1 MSLPTGDQHHLHAE
15 GPNGPVTATVVE
27 LAAGIR
33 ALSVGGVELVQDYAA
48 DSLPSW
54 GSGIVLV
61 PWPNRV
67 AGARWTDD
75 DGTAQQLDITEPS
88 RGNAIHGLLR
98 NTGYRVT
105 DRANDAITLTAP
117 VFPQHGYPF
126 HLDTSVR
133 YELGA
138 DGITVTHG
146 VRNAGDR
153 PAPVGIGAHPF
164 LRIGDTP
171 MRDLTVTVRAGTWF
185 EVDERMIPVAEHPVA
200 GTEYDLSRGRPLADA
215 TLDTAFGD
223 VELQDDGRARHRL
236 TAPNG
241 AGVEL
246 WGSEDFRF
254 TQVFTT
260 GRYVS
265 PSGVI
270 DAVAIEPMTCP
281 PDALNSRQGLRM
293 LAPDEQWVTSWGIR
307 YLPA

>member
-1 MSLPTGDQHHLHAE
+1 MSLPTGEQHHLRSE
-15 GPNGPVTATVVE
+15 GPLGPVTATVVE

-33 ALSVGGVELVQDYAA
+33 SLTVGGVDLVQDYAA

-67 AGARWTDD
+67 AGARWTH
-75 DGTAQQLDITEPS
+75 DGAAQQLDITEPS

-105 DRANDAITLTAP
+105 DRSDDAITLAAP

-133 YELGA
+133 YALAE

-146 VRNAGDR
+146 IHNAGDR

-164 LRIGDTP
+164 LRVGEVP
-171 MRDLTVTVRAGTWF
+171 MRDLTVTVRASTSF
-185 EVDERMIPVAEHPVA
+185 EVDDRMIPVAEHPVA
-200 GTEYDLSRGRPLADA
+200 GTESDLSSGRALAGA
-215 TLDTAFGD
+215 SLDTAFGD
-223 VELQDDGRARHRL
+223 VELVEGVARHRL
-236 TAPNG
+236 TAPGG
-241 AGVEL
+241 AAVEL
-246 WGSEDFRF
+246 WGGEDFTF
-254 TQVFTT
+254 AQVFTT
-260 GRYVS
+260 EQYVS
-265 PSGVI
+265 PSGTI
-270 DAVAIEPMTCP
+270 DAVAIEPMTCA
-281 PDALNSRQGLRM
+281 PDALNSGRGIRM
-293 LAPDEQWVTSWGIR
+293 LGPDEQWVASWGIR

>member
-1 MSLPTGDQHHLHAE
+1 MSSLPTGEQHHLRSE
-15 GPNGPVTATVVE
+15 GAFGPVTATVVE

-33 ALSVGGVELVQDYAA
+33 SLTVGGVDLVQDYAA

-75 DGTAQQLDITEPS
+75 DGKTQQLDITEPS

-105 DRANDAITLTAP
+105 DRSDGAITLTAP

-133 YELGA
+133 YELGE

-146 VRNAGDR
+146 IRNAGDR

-164 LRIGDTP
+164 LRVGDTP
-171 MRDLTVTVRAGTWF
+171 MRDLTVTVHAGTYF
-185 EVDERMIPVAEHPVA
+185 EVDDRQIPVAEHPVA
-200 GTEYDLSRGRPLADA
+200 GTEYDLTQGRPLAGA
-215 TLDTAFGD
+215 RFDTPFAD
-223 VELQDDGRARHRL
+223 VELVDGLARHRL
-236 TAPNG
+236 TAPGG
-241 AGVEL
+241 AAVEL

-260 GRYVS
+260 SRYVS

-270 DAVAIEPMTCP
+270 DAVAIEPMTCA
-281 PDALNSRQGLRM
+281 PDALNSRRGLRM
-293 LAPDEQWVTSWGIR
+293 LEPGEQWVTSWGIR
-307 YLPA
+307 RLPA

>member
-1 MSLPTGDQHHLHAE
+1 MSLPTGEQHHLQGGGAL
-15 GPNGPVTATVVE
+15 GPVTATVVE

-33 ALSVGGVELVQDYAA
+33 ALSVGGVDLVQDYAA

-67 AGARWTDD
+67 AGARWTL
-75 DGTAQQLDITEPS
+75 DGETQQLDVTEPS

-105 DRANDAITLTAP
+105 DRSDDAITLTAP

-133 YELGA
+133 YALAE

-146 VRNAGDR
+146 IHNAGNR

-164 LRIGDTP
+164 LRVGDVP
-171 MRDLTVTVRAGTWF
+171 MRDLTVTVRAGTFF
-185 EVDERMIPVAEHPVA
+185 EVDERMIPVAERPVA
-200 GTEYDLSRGRPLADA
+200 GTEWDLSAGRPLADA
-215 TLDTAFGD
+215 SLDTAFGD
-223 VELQDDGRARHRL
+223 VELLDGVARHRL
-236 TAPNG
+236 TAPRG
-241 AGVEL
+241 AAVEL
-246 WGSEDFRF
+246 WAGEDFAF

-260 GRYVS
+260 DQYVS
-265 PSGVI
+265 PGGVL
-270 DAVAIEPMTCP
+270 DAVAIEPMTCA
-281 PDALNSRQGLRM
+281 PDALNSGRGLR
-293 LAPDEQWVTSWGIR
+293 LLEPDEQWVASWGIR
-307 YLPA
+307 YLPG

>member
-1 MSLPTGDQHHLHAE
+1 MSLPTGEQHHLHAE
-15 GPNGPVTATVVE
+15 GPHGPVTATVIE
-27 LAAGIR
+27 LAAGLR
-33 ALSVGGVELVQDYAA
+33 ALSVGGTELVQDYAA

-61 PWPNRV
+61 PWPNRT

-75 DGTAQQLDITEPS
+75 SGKVQQLDVTEPS

-105 DRANDAITLTAP
+105 DRSDDAVTLTAP

-133 YELGA
+133 YELA
-138 DGITVTHG
+138 EDGITVTHG
-146 VRNAGDR
+146 IHNAGDA

-164 LRIGDTP
+164 LRVGDTA
-171 MRDLTVTVRAGTWF
+171 MRDLTVTVRAGTYF
-185 EVDERMIPVAEHPVA
+185 EVDERMIPVGEHPVT
-200 GTEYDLSRGRPLADA
+200 GTENDLSRGRRLADA

-223 VELQDDGRARHRL
+223 VELTDGIARHRL
-236 TAPNG
+236 TAPDG
-241 AGVEL
+241 SGVEL
-246 WGSEDFRF
+246 WGSEDFAF

-260 GRYVS
+260 DQYVS
-265 PSGVI
+265 PGGVI
-270 DAVAIEPMTCP
+270 DAVAIEPMTCA
-281 PDALNSRQGLRM
+281 PDALNSRRGIRM